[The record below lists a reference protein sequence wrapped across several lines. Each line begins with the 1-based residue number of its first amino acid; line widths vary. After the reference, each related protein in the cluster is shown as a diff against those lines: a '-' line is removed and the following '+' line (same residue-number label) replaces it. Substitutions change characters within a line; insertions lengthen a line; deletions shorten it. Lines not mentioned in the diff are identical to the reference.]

1 MITVFNGKSFG
12 LSGERSSGFVQIDRL
27 LVDHITSFTPSGF
40 VVFMALVMHVDN
52 DGYCWPSI
60 KRLIECTGLSE
71 TTVKTALHY
80 LTSMKIND
88 KRLLEVNGRTSPS
101 GRTTS
106 NGYKLFPDS
115 VDHNAD
121 VKVTSVKQVKAEAI
135 KEDDVA
141 FPLYKAFKQAR
152 YGFNPEAPITDK
164 EWKDVRL
171 TIWQMHKAGVR
182 PEQVQERVKVLL
194 GKWYRNQEMITV
206 RSLWK
211 HWETHANSKVII
223 ATAELKLN
231 GSSVNIKDWFNDN
244 NG

>member
-12 LSGERSSGFVQIDRL
+12 LSGGKSVGFVQIDRL
-27 LVDHITSFTPSGF
+27 LVNHITSFTPSGF

-60 KRLIECTGLSE
+60 KRLVECTGLSE

-80 LTSMKIND
+80 LASMKINE
-88 KRLLEVNGRTSPS
+88 KRLLEVNGRTSPN

-115 VDHNAD
+115 VEHDPD
-121 VKVTSVKQVKAEAI
+121 VKVTSVKQERKEIA
-135 KEDDVA
+135 KEDDPA
-141 FPLYKAFKQAR
+141 YGLYSSFKQVRWGIA
-152 YGFNPEAPITDK
+152 FESPITDR

-171 TIWQMHKAGVR
+171 TIWQMHKAGVTEEDVMCR
-182 PEQVQERVKVLL
+182 TSVLL
-194 GKWYRNQEMITV
+194 KKWPNKEMVTV

-211 HWETHANSKVII
+211 HWETHAAPTYGKPKEGVRI
-223 ATAELKLN
+223 E
-231 GSSVNIKDWFNDN
+231 DWFNDN